1 MTLILRLE
9 DEEEE
14 FYFEHEVNHKKNPL
28 LDQLETLADAIPQL
42 IGNKKHLSDSE
53 KRMLAH
59 IRRKTRGFDGGK
71 NGQNR

>member
-14 FYFEHEVNHKKNPL
+14 FCFEHEVSHKKNPL
-28 LDQLETLADAIPQL
+28 LDQLETIGDAITLLLADKQ
-42 IGNKKHLSDSE
+42 HLSDSE

-59 IRRKTRGFDGGK
+59 IRRCTRGLDRRKGRQK
-71 NGQNR
+71 K